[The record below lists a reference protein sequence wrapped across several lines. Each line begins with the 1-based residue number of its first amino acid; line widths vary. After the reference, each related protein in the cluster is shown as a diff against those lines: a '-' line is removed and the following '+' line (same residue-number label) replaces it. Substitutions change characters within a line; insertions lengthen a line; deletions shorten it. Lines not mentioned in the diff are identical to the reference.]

1 MRIQLF
7 KSLMFLFG
15 FGILQI
21 IILPWIISTEFLPLW
36 TDVILLSVALVL
48 WVSII
53 DKVTN
58 LGRKFWREDELS
70 SK

>member
-1 MRIQLF
+1 
-7 KSLMFLFG
+7 MFLFG